1 MQITKKILMAVVWL
15 VIPTLGNAATVSC
28 MFMSETQINTS
39 GEWLKTETDFM
50 KLMEMFGDGMT
61 MKLDN
66 SLLGQLDSGKPFLAG
81 KINRGSVYLMGS
93 DVGVQGKL
101 TSVNGD
107 VITVYDGLCD
117 VGFGG

>member
-1 MQITKKILMAVVWL
+1 M
-15 VIPTLGNAATVSC
+15 
-28 MFMSETQINTS
+28 
-39 GEWLKTETDFM
+39 
-50 KLMEMFGDGMT
+50 
-61 MKLDN
+61 
-66 SLLGQLDSGKPFLAG
+66 LLGDTPLGLTILAG

-107 VITVYDGLCD
+107 VITVYDGLCG

>member
-1 MQITKKILMAVVWL
+1 
-15 VIPTLGNAATVSC
+15 
-28 MFMSETQINTS
+28 
-39 GEWLKTETDFM
+39 M
-50 KLMEMFGDGMT
+50 KLMEMFGDVMI

-66 SLLGQLDSGKPFLAG
+66 SSFAQLDSAHPFLAA
-81 KINRGSVYLMGS
+81 KISRGSVYLLGS

-107 VITVYDGLCD
+107 VITVYDSLCD

>member
-1 MQITKKILMAVVWL
+1 
-15 VIPTLGNAATVSC
+15 

-39 GEWLKTETDFM
+39 GEWLRTETDFM